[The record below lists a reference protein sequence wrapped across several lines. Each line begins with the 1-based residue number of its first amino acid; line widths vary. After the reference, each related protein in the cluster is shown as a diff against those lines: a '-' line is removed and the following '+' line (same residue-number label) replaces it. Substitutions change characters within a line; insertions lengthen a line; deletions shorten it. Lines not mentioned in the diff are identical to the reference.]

1 MPAKTLTNDAS
12 PGVCA
17 DFFCPKSRMAPND
30 EHLRVYIYLYVCMCV
45 CMCGD
50 LLAIPSAR
58 IAQKELA
65 EVSQQHFFAVVIAT
79 SVGILRVG
87 VSRSFLFSNST

>member
-1 MPAKTLTNDAS
+1 
-12 PGVCA
+12 
-17 DFFCPKSRMAPND
+17 
-30 EHLRVYIYLYVCMCV
+30 MCV
-45 CMCGD
+45 CVCGD

-87 VSRSFLFSNST
+87 VSRSFLFSNSTWKHWNDFNPFFPGLKPMSKHPQQ